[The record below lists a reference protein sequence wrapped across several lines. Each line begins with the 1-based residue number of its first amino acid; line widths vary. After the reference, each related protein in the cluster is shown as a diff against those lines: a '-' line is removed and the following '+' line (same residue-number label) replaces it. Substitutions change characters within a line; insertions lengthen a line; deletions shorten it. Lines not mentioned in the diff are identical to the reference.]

1 MVSAAIWIAI
11 MAIFLFLSFIKA
23 CVYAVKDGQ
32 ADRAKQ
38 AYEARRDAFCSAVTD
53 ERLEERI
60 TLQADKMTSQ
70 ERADYVRRFV
80 GGPNAPWESL
90 YIPDKVK
97 EELCAYPD
105 ACGAYVIAAMASEG
119 KLPKYAL
126 SGMSCFNRG
135 RLIDEKDEIIRMMDR
150 YARAVQDALNR
161 KNPGLNAEIV
171 INSLHILGEPLA
183 TYSLDAFWRTHTL
196 ESVRNSSIMYKW
208 ANTQSIKIVRS

>member
-11 MAIFLFLSFIKA
+11 LVLAYFFAVIKTGVCA
-23 CVYAVKDGQ
+23 YKDGRTN
-32 ADRAKQ
+32 RAKQ
-38 AYEARRDAFCSAVTD
+38 EYEARRDAFRSAMTD

-80 GGPNAPWESL
+80 GGPDAPWESL
-90 YIPDKVK
+90 CIPDKVK
-97 EELCAYPD
+97 KELCAYPD

-126 SGMSCFNRG
+126 SGMRCFNRG

-161 KNPGLNAEIV
+161 KNPGLYVEAI
-171 INSLHILGEPLA
+171 IDSLPLREEYIGA
-183 TYSLDAFWRTHTL
+183 YSLDAFWRTHTL
-196 ESVRNSSIMYKW
+196 DSVRNKSIWYDW
-208 ANTQSIKIVRS
+208 ANTCVGRIKRS